1 MMWTKEKFGRLTL
14 ATTYSNF
21 QSAYWNWL
29 RGGEALAEAI
39 LAQQAQ
45 ESDGPLGDTMAVMG
59 QQLTDENTNLRT
71 QLAQRDGEL
80 EALRE
85 TVLSDVIDA
94 LEAHRANAEWARGS
108 HWAGSE
114 LWHLN
119 DAMLTAFQTSINAV
133 RALSD
138 NPESPALTDKE
149 A

>member
-80 EALRE
+80 EALRNAYKE
-85 TVLSDVIDA
+85 ADAVADWALNEVSISTGYGGPAESRVVKMYDRLIAAKESLAVLSD
-94 LEAHRANAEWARGS
+94 N
-108 HWAGSE
+108 
-114 LWHLN
+114 
-119 DAMLTAFQTSINAV
+119 Q
-133 RALSD
+133 
-138 NPESPALTDKE
+138 ESPALTDKE
-149 A
+149 EGE